1 VGAVCQTGLPP
12 RCMVQRS
19 MLTSNPATSTS
30 SHSAQ
35 IDCIPAG
42 WIKQSGRL
50 TPSRRPSGRI
60 LANRSYSALGRRTCQ
75 RPRVFSSPP
84 KLGVTGVGRAA
95 RSTQT
100 VRVPASPCRKA
111 MFPAAVGSDS
121 LTERAFGVTLNVGND
136 PMRHRR
142 GRGSLIRTRAGF
154 GWLACGGIG
163 GRRLSGSAQPKDRAR
178 SGLGGHGQ
186 NA

>member
-1 VGAVCQTGLPP
+1 MSDRIAA
-12 RCMVQRS
+12 S
-19 MLTSNPATSTS
+19 MHGSKEHA
-30 SHSAQ
+30 HV
-35 IDCIPAG
+35 
-42 WIKQSGRL
+42 KSGHEYIEPLCTNRL
-50 TPSRRPSGRI
+50 YPSRLDKAIWSPHTLAVPSSRI

-75 RPRVFSSPP
+75 RPCVFSSPP

-142 GRGSLIRTRAGF
+142 GRGSLIRARAGF

-163 GRRLSGSAQPKDRAR
+163 GRRLNGSAQPKDRAR